1 MIDTDNMHHV
11 PIEELRIIQLE
22 ILDDVHAFCAE
33 NGLRYSLAYGTLL
46 GAVRH
51 KGYIPWDDDIDIMMP
66 RPDYERFLREYQSRD
81 NEVLDC
87 RKLDACIE
95 TFAKVCRKR
104 TVMTDSVLGRS
115 LWGINIDIFP
125 IDGCPDEPASFFEGV
140 ERQWLELA
148 RICPFYK
155 AVKRNKLLWLL
166 KYLLKRVLYFYP
178 HSFLHKKMDVSAFER
193 QYELKEAG
201 LVWACGI
208 RMEFKAEVLR
218 SYSDILFEGKM
229 YKAVSDYDACLK
241 AAYGDYMQLP
251 PVERRV
257 STHQYDAYMIED

>member
-1 MIDTDNMHHV
+1 MRKVD
-11 PIEELRIIQLE
+11 IEELKQIQLE
-22 ILDDVHAFCAE
+22 ILDDVHAYCLE
-33 NGLRYSLAYGTLL
+33 HGLKYSLAYGTLL

-51 KGYIPWDDDIDIMMP
+51 KGYIPWDDDIDLMMP
-66 RPDYERFLREYQSRD
+66 RTDYERFLQEYQSEE

-104 TVMTDSVLGRS
+104 SVMTDISLGRS

-125 IDGCPDEPASFFEGV
+125 IDGCPDETESFFKGV
-140 ERQWLELA
+140 ERQYLELA

-155 AVKRNKLLWLL
+155 VVKGNKLLWWL
-166 KYLLKRVLYFYP
+166 KYLLKRMLYFYP
-178 HSFLHKKMDVSAFER
+178 HSFLRKKMEVSAFER
-193 QYELKEAG
+193 QYELKETG
-201 LVWACGI
+201 LAWACDI
-208 RMEFKAEVLR
+208 RMEFKAEVLNR
-218 SYSDILFEGKM
+218 YTDILFEGKM

-251 PVERRV
+251 PVEKRIAP
-257 STHQYDAYMIED
+257 HQYDAFIED